1 MARQAPR
8 LDGEGG
14 GDGLS
19 PLPTTAPSS
28 AAAAASSTATR
39 LSASSGAASA
49 RRIFGAQTAAARGLG
64 GLVAGA
70 FPGAM
75 PLSWGQ
81 QLLPPALARTSPCS
95 LALAVSC
102 ALLLLATGWRVLAGS
117 GAQAAGLRLQVA
129 TLEAALAS
137 LEARHSRDNLDMSQ
151 HVQQVMSDQFASVLQ
166 GPLLQRSYPPV
177 FHLPAMQRKRIL
189 VTGGAG
195 FVGSHLVDA
204 LMMQG
209 HYVYVL
215 DNLFTGRHQN
225 VEHWVG
231 HPHFLYSQADVT
243 NAFYMVRPRRAR
255 AGPAPAR
262 APQRTSSG
270 SPTHARRPPSRLPAR
285 PPPAAR
291 PPPPARR
298 PALRSQEC
306 DQIYHL
312 ACPASPPHYQY
323 NPIKTIKTSAI
334 GTLNMLGLAKR
345 VKARLL
351 FASTSEVYGDPLVHP
366 QVESYNG
373 NVNTMGPR
381 ACYDEGKR
389 LGETLC
395 YSYSTEGGV
404 ETRIARIFNT
414 FGPRMRLD
422 DGRVVSNF
430 ITQALQGRPLTIHG
444 DGLQTRSFQ
453 YVSDL
458 VIGLIKLMHSDE
470 SMPVNLGNPD
480 EHAIADFAS
489 RIIALVDPAARVE
502 HLPATQ
508 DDPQQ
513 RKPDISKAKRVLG
526 WEPRTKLDEGLFHA
540 VKYFRRELGLA
551 GAPGTDE
558 EGGGGGGGGGG
569 EAAAAAAAYAS
580 KDLPPIYVASAVNA
594 ALTDAER
601 GIDVDGVAVARRTKR

>member
-1 MARQAPR
+1 
-8 LDGEGG
+8 
-14 GDGLS
+14 
-19 PLPTTAPSS
+19 
-28 AAAAASSTATR
+28 
-39 LSASSGAASA
+39 
-49 RRIFGAQTAAARGLG
+49 
-64 GLVAGA
+64 
-70 FPGAM
+70 
-75 PLSWGQ
+75 
-81 QLLPPALARTSPCS
+81 
-95 LALAVSC
+95 
-102 ALLLLATGWRVLAGS
+102 
-117 GAQAAGLRLQVA
+117 
-129 TLEAALAS
+129 
-137 LEARHSRDNLDMSQ
+137 
-151 HVQQVMSDQFASVLQ
+151 
-166 GPLLQRSYPPV
+166 
-177 FHLPAMQRKRIL
+177 
-189 VTGGAG
+189 
-195 FVGSHLVDA
+195 
-204 LMMQG
+204 
-209 HYVYVL
+209 
-215 DNLFTGRHQN
+215 
-225 VEHWVG
+225 
-231 HPHFLYSQADVT
+231 
-243 NAFYMVRPRRAR
+243 
-255 AGPAPAR
+255 
-262 APQRTSSG
+262 
-270 SPTHARRPPSRLPAR
+270 
-285 PPPAAR
+285 
-291 PPPPARR
+291 
-298 PALRSQEC
+298 
-306 DQIYHL
+306 
-312 ACPASPPHYQY
+312 
-323 NPIKTIKTSAI
+323 
-334 GTLNMLGLAKR
+334 MLGLAKR

-444 DGLQTRSFQ
+444 DGSQTRSFQ

-558 EGGGGGGGGGG
+558 EGGGGGGGGSGG
-569 EAAAAAAAYAS
+569 GSEASAAAAAAAYAS
-580 KDLPPIYVASAVNA
+580 KDSPPIYVASAVNA